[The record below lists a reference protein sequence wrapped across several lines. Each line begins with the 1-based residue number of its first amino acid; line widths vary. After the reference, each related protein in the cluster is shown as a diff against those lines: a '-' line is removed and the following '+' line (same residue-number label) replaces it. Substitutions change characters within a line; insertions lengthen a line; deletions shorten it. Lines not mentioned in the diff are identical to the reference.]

1 MVIRAC
7 GGTSTEEGGVRRA
20 GGGADDTCARAQPHR
35 CTWGEGVKMKPARG
49 HLRAGTAAHLPKRR
63 NGLRF
68 GFARRTAQAQA
79 QAQAQRPTGQQAHH
93 ARAGCALFGHMLLQ
107 SKRLN
112 VSIIHG
118 YAVFFFHTYHRY

>member
-20 GGGADDTCARAQPHR
+20 GGGADDTCARAQPHT
-35 CTWGEGVKMKPARG
+35 CPSDGMVFVLA
-49 HLRAGTAAHLPKRR
+49 
-63 NGLRF
+63 
-68 GFARRTAQAQA
+68 FARRTAQA